1 MIPPP
6 PHDIQR
12 RAWEA
17 AYVLRHEFG
26 DRLTLEQHVRAEVI
40 LRMWPLGWD
49 ECGWAF
55 CAHSL
60 VVAVRV

>member
-1 MIPPP
+1 M
-6 PHDIQR
+6 
-12 RAWEA
+12 
-17 AYVLRHEFG
+17 LRHEFG